1 MTNKTSG
8 GKLMLMTGGRKLLK
22 KRMKTHANMVANIT
36 KSDFQ
41 NGGRWLRSVSG
52 P

>member
-1 MTNKTSG
+1 MTNKTRG
-8 GKLMLMTGGRKLLK
+8 GKLMLMACGRKLLK
-22 KRMKTHANMVANIT
+22 KRMKTQANIVANIT

>member
-1 MTNKTSG
+1 MTNKARG
-8 GKLMLMTGGRKLLK
+8 GRLMLMACGRKLLK

-41 NGGRWLRSVSG
+41 NGGR
-52 P
+52 